1 MPAGDHLGWPVP
13 VVSAYRRIISTR
25 DCSTERCRAPA
36 RCRSWSARRWTAP
49 ASPGSRCCLLMSDPP
64 RVKGSGWSCRAAA
77 RRRPG
82 RGRRAGRSAAAAG
95 RRRSSGGRRRCG
107 RRARRAGHQVEHHVE
122 PLPGRRLQERGGGV
136 VDDPVRAV
144 GADPVGA
151 ARAAGRGHGGTGL
164 PGELDGV
171 PADRAARSVDQDGV

>member
-1 MPAGDHLGWPVP
+1 MVLPGSCPA
-13 VVSAYRRIISTR
+13 A
-25 DCSTERCRAPA
+25 A
-36 RCRSWSARRWTAP
+36 WSWTAGR
-49 ASPGSRCCLLMSDPP
+49 SVSGLL
-64 RVKGSGWSCRAAA
+64 
-77 RRRPG
+77 
-82 RGRRAGRSAAAAG
+82 RAGR
-95 RRRSSGGRRRCG
+95 
-107 RRARRAGHQVEHHVE
+107 HQVEHDVE

-171 PADRAARSVDQDGV
+171 PARLARQAISGRTGAPQLWCILDEGVLHRAIGGSKVMRSQLYRLAEVAEHPKTTIHVIRSGGAHAGLLAHFVIGRE